1 MHLNLFEI
9 LFEQVYVPSRI
20 KGLCHNY
27 KLRETFLKILRPKVK
42 QQSFIIRSAI
52 SFRELETAPQPGN
65 PPPQTQN
72 HGKPKLKLR
81 NKKLSEF

>member
-52 SFRELETAPQPGN
+52 SFRELETALQPY
-65 PPPQTQN
+65 PVYP
-72 HGKPKLKLR
+72 HLKHKITASL
-81 NKKLSEF
+81 NSN